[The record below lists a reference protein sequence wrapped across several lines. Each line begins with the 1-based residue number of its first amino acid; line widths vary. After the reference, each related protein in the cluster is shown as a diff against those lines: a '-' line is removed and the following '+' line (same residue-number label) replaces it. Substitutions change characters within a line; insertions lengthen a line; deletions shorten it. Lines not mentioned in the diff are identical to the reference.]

1 VIFEIAP
8 NRFRQGETNLA
19 ELPQQGV
26 LALGRFGLGR
36 GFGLRSAFSL
46 GPELEFSFTR
56 RFGHHRFLV
65 ELLAPALT
73 YSKRRKRSA
82 DQSSSIATMRTDSKP
97 AARMTFHPESRLNSQ
112 L

>member
-1 VIFEIAP
+1 MLIEVAP
-8 NRFRQGETNLA
+8 DRFRQGETNFA
-19 ELPQQGV
+19 ELTQQGG
-26 LALGRFGLGR
+26 LALGRFGLR
-36 GFGLRSAFSL
+36 PAFPLGL
-46 GPELEFSFTR
+46 ELRFSFTR
-56 RFGHHRFLV
+56 HFGHHRFLV

-97 AARMTFHPESRLNSQ
+97 AARMTFQPESRLNSQ